1 MPAST
6 PLSLAR
12 KARSHL
18 DKVIEMLERGEY
30 CISILQQALAV
41 QGLLKRM
48 ILDVLTN
55 HLRTCFLG
63 KSHAHGAS
71 PRDQE
76 RLIKEVEQ
84 VLKLSQRS

>member
-41 QGLLKRM
+41 QGLVKRL
-48 ILDVLTN
+48 ILDIFSN
-55 HLRTCFLG
+55 HLRSCFAEG
-63 KSHAHGAS
+63 MRSES
-71 PRDQE
+71 SRERD
-76 RLIKEVEQ
+76 R
-84 VLKLSQRS
+84 VLAEIEKVMQLSQRS

>member
-18 DKVIEMLERGEY
+18 DKVIDMLERGEY
-30 CISILQQALAV
+30 CISVLQQALAV

-48 ILDVLTN
+48 ILDVLSN
-55 HLRTCFLG
+55 HLRTCFVG
-63 KSHAHGAS
+63 GAHTAK
-71 PRDQE
+71 PHDQE
-76 RLIKEVEQ
+76 RLLKEVEQ
-84 VLKLSQRS
+84 VLKLSLRS

>member
-18 DKVIEMLERGEY
+18 DKVIVMLEHGEY
-30 CISILQQALAV
+30 CISVLQQALAV

-55 HLRTCFLG
+55 HLRTCFAG
-63 KSHAHGAS
+63 GMRSAS
-71 PRDQE
+71 AREQE
-76 RLIKEVEQ
+76 KLMQEVEQ

>member
-41 QGLLKRM
+41 QGLVKRL
-48 ILDVLTN
+48 ILDIFSN
-55 HLRTCFLG
+55 HLRSCFAEG
-63 KSHAHGAS
+63 MRKGSA
-71 PRDQE
+71 QE
-76 RLIKEVEQ
+76 RERVLAEVEKVMQ
-84 VLKLSQRS
+84 LSQRS